1 MGSGQISGCLLEEE
15 TRAADEEA
23 GGGEGWVLA
32 CLDSTAETLLAHE
45 EVTRLQSGDRPEP

>member
-1 MGSGQISGCLLEEE
+1 MKRLGEGKGGL
-15 TRAADEEA
+15 

-45 EVTRLQSGDRPEP
+45 EVTRLQAGDRPEP